1 VAGAFLMVLII
12 LLNDFLVQIPMAA
25 LVGVMFMVS
34 IGTFDWSSIR
44 NIHKTP
50 ISDTIVMIAT
60 VGTVLMTH
68 DLSKGV
74 LVGILLSA
82 IFFASKISKVKVA
95 TLATKSSHKKVYT
108 VSGQLFFAS
117 VTDFVESFNYNENV
131 NEVSIDLTQ
140 AHLWDDSAVGAID
153 KVVIK
158 YHQNGIKVQ
167 LIGLNK
173 ESNKLIEKLAV
184 HNKPGGLEKAVG
196 H

>member
-1 VAGAFLMVLII
+1 
-12 LLNDFLVQIPMAA
+12 
-25 LVGVMFMVS
+25 
-34 IGTFDWSSIR
+34 
-44 NIHKTP
+44 
-50 ISDTIVMIAT
+50 MIAT

-82 IFFASKISKVKVA
+82 IFFASKISKVKIN
-95 TLATKSSHKKVYT
+95 TLATKGAHKKVYT

-117 VTDFVESFNYNENV
+117 VTDFVESFNYNEDL

-140 AHLWDDSAVGAID
+140 AHLWDDSALGAID

-158 YHQNGIKVQ
+158 YHQNGTKVK

-173 ESNKLIEKLAV
+173 ESNKLVEKLAV